1 MKVINHLEN
10 LKPLSKIEAKYL
22 YGDTSGEVEHSELST
37 SKQLWKIQDLT
48 NKCFAMYFKITTV
61 ANNYQ
66 VENSYKSGR
75 TTLRLLNEL
84 SVFEMPMRKEHAN
97 TKIKALT
104 DVLEKTL
111 PEYSE
116 LVQAAI
122 KSRSA

>member
-1 MKVINHLEN
+1 MKVMNHLKN
-10 LKPLSKIEAKYL
+10 LKPLSSIEAKYL
-22 YGDTSGEVEHSELST
+22 YGDTSGHTEHSELST

-66 VENSYKSGR
+66 VENSYESGR
-75 TTLRLLNEL
+75 TTLNLLNEV

-97 TKIKALT
+97 KKIKSLT
-104 DVLEKTL
+104 DILEKTL

-116 LVQAAI
+116 LIQSAI
-122 KSRSA
+122 SSRSA